1 MNMKKKLVTNMG
13 LKEKM
18 LELPSKPDIIF
29 IITDQERATQHFPEN
44 WEEENLPTLTK
55 LKQNGFSFDRAF
67 CNTCMCSPS
76 RSTLFTGTYPAQH
89 QVTQTLTEGG
99 VYSPGEIQLNNQT
112 PNIGRIL
119 DDIGYDVQYRGKWHL
134 SKGADGG
141 DPLAK
146 DISLYGF
153 KGWIGPDAGED
164 AKPENF
170 GGGYPNHDARY
181 VAEAIEYLEMVRE
194 RRKNGDMT
202 PYCLVLS
209 LVNPHDVLG
218 YPKFVNYGYSEDEY
232 TQRMIPELP
241 STAHEQLLRNKK
253 PMAQFQ
259 TNIAADGLLGVL
271 KNDDMKLN
279 YLNFYAYLLT
289 KIDAQ
294 IGEFIDV
301 LYDDQEVNLAN
312 DAIVFRLADH
322 GEMGMSH
329 GGMRQKAFV
338 AYEENMRIPM
348 VISNP
353 VLFPEGKSSHEL
365 ATLVDILP
373 TLADM
378 VNVAVPSDVRGV
390 SLLPII
396 ESGEPVQ
403 EEILFTFDDT
413 KSGSA
418 SLPSSVMAA
427 NRLRSIRT
435 KEWKYTY
442 YFDALGSYYKEFELY
457 NLLED
462 ENEENNLAYN
472 SDFKEIRED
481 LHKRLKRLE
490 ETKLKI
496 NEHTFVSFNWVE
508 TNANFDTYAFN
519 ASEEIMDRIVRSSN
533 TEMAEVNEKKKK

>member
-1 MNMKKKLVTNMG
+1 MG
-13 LKEKM
+13 LKEKIQ
-18 LELPSKPDIIF
+18 ELPSQPDIIF
-29 IITDQERATQHFPEN
+29 IITDQERATQHFPDN
-44 WEEENLPTLTK
+44 WEKENLPTLTK

-99 VYSPGEIQLNNQT
+99 VYSDGEIQLNNQT

-146 DISLYGF
+146 DISLFGF

-181 VAEAIEYLEMVRE
+181 VAEAIEYLEEVRE

-218 YPKFVNYGYSEDEY
+218 YPKFVNYGYTEDEY
-232 TQRMIPELP
+232 TQRTIPELP
-241 STAHEQLLRNKK
+241 STVNEQLLRNKK
-253 PMAQFQ
+253 PMAQLQ

-301 LYDDQEVNLAN
+301 LYDDQDINLAN

-338 AYEENMRIPM
+338 AYEEALRIPM

-353 VLFPEGKSSHEL
+353 VMFPKGKQSMEL
-365 ATLVDILP
+365 ASLVDIVP
-373 TLADM
+373 TISHFVGIEKPKDA
-378 VNVAVPSDVRGV
+378 RGE
-390 SLLPII
+390 SLIPII
-396 ESGEPVQ
+396 ENGKSVQ
-403 EEILFTFDDT
+403 DAILFTFDDT
-413 KSGSA
+413 KSGSNQF
-418 SLPSSVMAA
+418 PSSVKTT
-427 NRLRSIRT
+427 NRLRTIRT

-442 YFDALGSYYKEFELY
+442 YFDALGSYERQYELY
-457 NLLED
+457 NLLSDED
-462 ENEENNLAYN
+462 ELDNLAYN
-472 SDFKEIRED
+472 PEYSDIKEK
-481 LHKRLKRLE
+481 LHKQLLALE
-490 ETKLKI
+490 ISKLRINKVFEKGNEYETK
-496 NEHTFVSFNWVE
+496 NWVQ
-508 TNANFDTYAFN
+508 TNPNYQTYAYN
-519 ASEEIMDRIVRSSN
+519 GLSDY
-533 TEMAEVNEKKKK
+533 EVDNYKKNKN